1 MKKSYLLVCLFMM
14 LGISI
19 KTMAA
24 TDPGTANLRHQWKFD
39 DGTANDNVGTLNGT
53 LMGTAAVAN
62 GDLVTGTAG
71 WVEFD
76 AAALAV
82 NNYTEL
88 TVSAWFTSVAG
99 TNKNFHFLYYF
110 GNTTNNGGN
119 HFTGYTPARGNDVSR
134 FMLNTNGEA
143 IVDDTEFDDGL
154 LHHVVCIV
162 DATTSSYYLD
172 GNLVN
177 SVPNGSSKLTDIG
190 TQFAYIAKGGW
201 SNDPNWN
208 GLLHEMS
215 VYDKALTTDNV
226 KYLYSLNAPVAVVP
240 VEPGTANLKHQ
251 WTFDD
256 GTATDVVGG
265 VNGTL
270 NGSDVTF
277 SDKSLNLAGG
287 YVSLDGA
294 ALAIKTYKELTV
306 ESWFTSTSGA
316 NNGFHFLYYFGKTN
330 DSGHYFL
337 GFTPDRDG
345 NPGKCGR
352 TMISTGDGDNG
363 EDGQAVVNT
372 QLFNDGRQH
381 QMVCV
386 IDSIDVN
393 NKNITA
399 YLDGNLLGTN
409 SLGTNTLSK
418 IGTEFAYFGKG
429 GWKNDPTFKGLIHKI
444 SMYDKALTPA
454 NIKSLYNAGPEDIRT
469 GVVQPTKMIQNV
481 YVNNNQIV
489 AQFESAGAASAQIDV
504 YNTQG
509 ALLLSDKFS
518 CNAGLNNKTVSANYP
533 AGIYVVRLTVAGK
546 TGYTKLVK

>member
-1 MKKSYLLVCLFMM
+1 MKKTYLLVCLFMI
-14 LGISI
+14 LGISV
-19 KTMAA
+19 KTMAQ
-24 TDPGTANLRHQWKFD
+24 TDPGTANLKHQWKFD
-39 DGTANDNVGTLNGT
+39 DGANDNVGTLNGT
-53 LMGTAAVAN
+53 LMGTATVAN
-62 GDLVTGTAG
+62 GDLVTGDAG

-76 AAALAV
+76 AAALAI
-82 NNYTEL
+82 NTYSEL
-88 TVSAWFTSVAG
+88 TVSAWFTSIAKANTG
-99 TNKNFHFLYYF
+99 FHFLYYF
-110 GNTTNNGGN
+110 GNSDGNGN

-134 FMLNTNGEA
+134 LMLNTNGES
-143 IVDDTEFDDGL
+143 IVDDTEFDDGI

-162 DATTSSYYLD
+162 DAAIVSYYLD

-177 SVPNGSSKLTDIG
+177 STTVGNSKLADVG

-201 SNDPNWN
+201 NDPNWK
-208 GLLHEMS
+208 GFLHEMS
-215 VYDKALTTDNV
+215 VYDKALTADNV
-226 KYLYSLNAPVAVVP
+226 KYLYSLNAPVPVIP

-256 GTATDVVGG
+256 GTATDVVAG

-270 NGSDVTF
+270 SGPDVSF
-277 SDKSLNLAGG
+277 SDKALNLAGG

-306 ESWFTSTSGA
+306 ESWFTSTAGA
-316 NNGFHFLYYFGKTN
+316 NNGYHFLYYFGKTN
-330 DSGHYFL
+330 DFGHYFL

-352 TMISTGDGDNG
+352 TMISTGDGGNG

-372 QLFNDGRQH
+372 PLFNDGRQH

-409 SLGTNTLSK
+409 SLSANTLSK

-429 GWKNDPTFKGLIHKI
+429 GWGGDPTFKGLLHKI

-454 NIKSLYNAGPEDIRT
+454 NVKSLYNAGPEALGT
-469 GVVQPTKMIQNV
+469 VVNQTRKVTQKV

-489 AQFESAGAASAQIDV
+489 AEFESINGASAQIDV

-509 ALLLSDKFS
+509 ALLSSEKFG

-533 AGIYVVRLTVAGK
+533 AGIYVVRLSVAGQ
-546 TGYTKLVK
+546 TGYTKIVK

>member
-1 MKKSYLLVCLFMM
+1 MKKSYLLVCLFMI
-14 LGISI
+14 LGISV
-19 KTMAA
+19 KTMAQ
-24 TDPGTANLRHQWKFD
+24 TDPGTANLKHQWKFD
-39 DGTANDNVGTLNGT
+39 DGANDNVGTLNGT
-53 LMGTAAVAN
+53 LMGTATVAN
-62 GDLVTGTAG
+62 GDLITGDAG

-76 AAALAV
+76 AAALAI
-82 NNYTEL
+82 NTYSEL
-88 TVSAWFTSVAG
+88 TVSAWFTSIAKANTG
-99 TNKNFHFLYYF
+99 FHFLYYF
-110 GNTTNNGGN
+110 GNSDGNGN

-134 FMLNTNGEA
+134 LMLNTNGES
-143 IVDDTEFDDGL
+143 IVDDTEFDDGI

-162 DATTSSYYLD
+162 DAAIVSYYLD

-177 SVPNGSSKLTDIG
+177 STPVGNSKLADVG

-201 SNDPNWN
+201 NDPNWK
-208 GLLHEMS
+208 GLLHEIS
-215 VYDKALTTDNV
+215 VYDKALTADNV
-226 KYLYSLNAPVAVVP
+226 KYLYSLNAPVPVIP

-256 GTATDVVGG
+256 GTATDVVAG

-270 NGSDVTF
+270 SGPDVSF
-277 SDKSLNLAGG
+277 SDKALNLAGG

-306 ESWFTSTSGA
+306 ESWFTSTAGA
-316 NNGFHFLYYFGKTN
+316 NNGYHFLYYFGKTN
-330 DSGHYFL
+330 DFGHYFL

-352 TMISTGDGDNG
+352 TMISTGDGGNG

-372 QLFNDGRQH
+372 PLFNDGRQH

-409 SLGTNTLSK
+409 SLSANTLSK

-429 GWKNDPTFKGLIHKI
+429 GWGGDPTFKGLLHKI

-454 NIKSLYNAGPEDIRT
+454 NVKSLYNAGPEALGT
-469 GVVQPTKMIQNV
+469 VVNQTRKVTQKV

-489 AQFESAGAASAQIDV
+489 AEFESINGASAQIDV

-509 ALLLSDKFS
+509 ALLSSEKFG

-533 AGIYVVRLTVAGK
+533 AGIYVVRLSVAGQ
-546 TGYTKLVK
+546 TGYTKIVK

>member
-1 MKKSYLLVCLFMM
+1 MKKSYLLVCLFMI
-14 LGISI
+14 LGISV
-19 KTMAA
+19 KTMAQ
-24 TDPGTANLRHQWKFD
+24 TDPGTANLKHQWKFD
-39 DGTANDNVGTLNGT
+39 DGANDNVGTLNGT
-53 LMGTAAVAN
+53 LMGTATVAN
-62 GDLVTGTAG
+62 GDLVTGDAG

-76 AAALAV
+76 AAALAI
-82 NNYTEL
+82 NTYSEL
-88 TVSAWFTSVAG
+88 TVSAWFTSIAKANTG
-99 TNKNFHFLYYF
+99 FHFLYYF
-110 GNTTNNGGN
+110 GNSDGNGN
-119 HFTGYTPARGNDVSR
+119 HDVSR
-134 FMLNTNGEA
+134 LMLNTNGES
-143 IVDDTEFDDGL
+143 IVDDTEFDDGI

-162 DATTSSYYLD
+162 DAAIVSYYLD

-177 SVPNGSSKLTDIG
+177 STPVGNSKLADVG

-201 SNDPNWN
+201 NDPNWK
-208 GLLHEMS
+208 GLLHEIS
-215 VYDKALTTDNV
+215 VYDKALTADNV
-226 KYLYSLNAPVAVVP
+226 KYLYSLNAPVPVIP

-256 GTATDVVGG
+256 GTATDVVAG

-270 NGSDVTF
+270 SGPDVSF
-277 SDKSLNLAGG
+277 SDKALNLAGG

-306 ESWFTSTSGA
+306 ESWFTSTAGA
-316 NNGFHFLYYFGKTN
+316 NNGYHFLYYFGKTN
-330 DSGHYFL
+330 DFGHYFL

-352 TMISTGDGDNG
+352 TMISTGDGGNG

-372 QLFNDGRQH
+372 PLFNDGRQH

-409 SLGTNTLSK
+409 SLSANTLSK

-429 GWKNDPTFKGLIHKI
+429 GWGGDPTFKGLLHKI

-454 NIKSLYNAGPEDIRT
+454 NVKSLYNAGPEALGT
-469 GVVQPTKMIQNV
+469 VVNQTRKVTQKV

-489 AQFESAGAASAQIDV
+489 AEFESINGASAQIDV

-509 ALLLSDKFS
+509 ALLSSEKFG

-533 AGIYVVRLTVAGK
+533 AGIYVVRLSVAGQ
-546 TGYTKLVK
+546 TGYTKIVK

>member
-1 MKKSYLLVCLFMM
+1 MKKTYLLVCLFMI
-14 LGISI
+14 LGINV

-24 TDPGTANLRHQWKFD
+24 TDPGTANLKHQWKFE

-53 LMGTAAVAN
+53 LNGTATVAN
-62 GDLVTGTAG
+62 GDLITGDAG
-71 WVEFD
+71 WVTFD
-76 AAALAV
+76 AAALAI
-82 NNYTEL
+82 NTYTEL
-88 TVSAWFTSVAG
+88 TVSAWFTSTAKANTG
-99 TNKNFHFLYYF
+99 FHFLYYF
-110 GNTTNNGGN
+110 GNSDGNGN
-119 HFTGYTPARGNDVSR
+119 HFTGYTPARGNDLSR
-134 FMLNTNGEA
+134 FMLGTNGEA
-143 IVDDTEFDDGL
+143 GIDATEYDDGL
-154 LHHVVCIV
+154 LHNVTCII
-162 DATTSSYYLD
+162 DATTVSYYMD

-177 SVPNGSSKLTDIG
+177 SVGIGNSTLADVG

-201 SNDPNWN
+201 NDPNWK
-208 GLLHEMS
+208 GLIHEMS
-215 VYDKALTTDNV
+215 VYDKALTADNV
-226 KYLYSLNAPVAVVP
+226 KFLYSLHAPVAVAP
-240 VEPGTANLKHQ
+240 VEPGTANLKHL

-256 GTATDVVGG
+256 GTATDVIAG

-270 NGSDVTF
+270 SGTDVTF
-277 SDKSLNLAGG
+277 SDKALNLAGG

-306 ESWFTSTSGA
+306 ESWFTSTAGA
-316 NNGFHFLYYFGKTN
+316 NNGYHFLYYFGKTN
-330 DSGHYFL
+330 DFGHYFL

-352 TMISTGDGDNG
+352 TMIATGDGGNG

-409 SLGTNTLSK
+409 SLGSNTLSK

-429 GWKNDPTFKGLIHKI
+429 GWGGDPTFKGLLHKI

-454 NIKSLYNAGPEDIRT
+454 NIVALYNAGAETGLGT
-469 GVVQPTKMIQNV
+469 GVSQSKKITQNV
-481 YVNNNQIV
+481 YIRNNQIV
-489 AQFESAGAASAQIDV
+489 AEFESASAASAQIDV

-509 ALLLSDKFS
+509 ALLSSDKFNF
-518 CNAGLNNKTVSANYP
+518 NAGLNNKTVAANYP
-533 AGIYVVRLTVAGK
+533 AGMYVVRLTVAGN